1 MVEMD
6 IDQLVR
12 EVLSHL
18 NRHNGSTPTAD
29 NVTIVDRVISLELL
43 KNQVTNS
50 KKITV
55 PSGAVV
61 TPAAQDFLTENNIAV
76 ATVDPGHGES
86 PTVRLALTT
95 GEINFDSTDL
105 IDALRRSDIQVES
118 IPGATVQ
125 RSTEQLAGQ
134 LVAEIDIGI
143 LLTNQTTT
151 ALCHANRHPQVR
163 AARAGNV
170 ADVREA
176 VTSIGVN
183 LLVIAPQGPNG
194 FELVRI
200 IRELYNAGP
209 PRAPAQFV

>member
-1 MVEMD
+1 Q
-6 IDQLVR
+6 I
-12 EVLSHL
+12 
-18 NRHNGSTPTAD
+18 
-29 NVTIVDRVISLELL
+29 
-43 KNQVTNS
+43 
-50 KKITV
+50 
-55 PSGAVV
+55 
-61 TPAAQDFLTENNIAV
+61 
-76 ATVDPGHGES
+76 
-86 PTVRLALTT
+86 
-95 GEINFDSTDL
+95 
-105 IDALRRSDIQVES
+105 ES
-118 IPGATVQ
+118 IPKATVQ
-125 RSTEQLAGQ
+125 RSTEQLVEQ